1 MEPGFRYTSRRRSRS
16 LCSAERQ
23 SPLTAFCNS
32 AVMFSVDMLGAA
44 QAAAAKNKVL
54 ESQIPQVR
62 T

>member
-1 MEPGFRYTSRRRSRS
+1 
-16 LCSAERQ
+16 
-23 SPLTAFCNS
+23 
-32 AVMFSVDMLGAA
+32 MFSVDMLGAA